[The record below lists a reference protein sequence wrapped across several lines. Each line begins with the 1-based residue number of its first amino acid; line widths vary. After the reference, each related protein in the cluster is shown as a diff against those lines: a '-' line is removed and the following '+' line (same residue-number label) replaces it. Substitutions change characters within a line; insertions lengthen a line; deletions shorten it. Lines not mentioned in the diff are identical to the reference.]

1 MGHPKDSLF
10 ISLFFFLLFICINN
24 TNSKN
29 ENEKG
34 EKMRATLGNSIYEN
48 LSMITYL
55 PTTLGIFFNVD
66 CQAQSVNETLKSI
79 IWQVT
84 IA

>member
-1 MGHPKDSLF
+1 
-10 ISLFFFLLFICINN
+10 
-24 TNSKN
+24 
-29 ENEKG
+29 
-34 EKMRATLGNSIYEN
+34 MRATLGNSIYEK

-55 PTTLGIFFNVD
+55 PATLGIFFNID